1 MEDSD
6 FCVKCGHFPKQD
18 DNAMYPD
25 FCRECADRI
34 KNLLDKAGILNKLKR
49 KLKVK

>member
-1 MEDSD
+1 MEDD
-6 FCVKCGHFPKQD
+6 KLCVKCGSFPKQD
-18 DNAMYPD
+18 EKSMYPD

-34 KNLLDKAGILNKLKR
+34 KNLLDKRGILKNLKR